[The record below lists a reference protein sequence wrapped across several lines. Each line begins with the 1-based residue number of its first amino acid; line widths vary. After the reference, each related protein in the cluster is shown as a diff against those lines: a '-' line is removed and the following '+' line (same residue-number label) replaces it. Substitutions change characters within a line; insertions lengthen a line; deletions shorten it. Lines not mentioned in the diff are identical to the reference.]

1 MIVDALKLAEIIID
15 ILSNAEYYQ
24 ANDLLK
30 SRLDEL
36 EAHVIKI
43 EAQLRDYKK

>member
-1 MIVDALKLAEIIID
+1 MKTISAEIIID
-15 ILSNAEYYQ
+15 IPSNAEYYQ
-24 ANDLLK
+24 AMDFLR

-43 EAQLRDYKK
+43 ENQLREYKK